1 MKSLNDMRLAVEAEL
16 DKMSAEEKRELEQ
29 YIDKMEEDM
38 ARQRKINDITPAEW
52 DAMAER
58 GAKTQALW
66 EAKMNATE
74 EKVMQQIKPRELY
87 PEIKEGLDALSKQE
101 GGSHYKSMKIQ
112 PVEFIT
118 ANELG
123 FLEGNV
129 VKYICRHHAKNG
141 SEDIRKAIHYCELL
155 LQTKY
160 GETK

>member
-1 MKSLNDMRLAVEAEL
+1 MMR
-16 DKMSAEEKRELEQ
+16 
-29 YIDKMEEDM
+29 
-38 ARQRKINDITPAEW
+38 
-52 DAMAER
+52 
-58 GAKTQALW
+58 
-66 EAKMNATE
+66 EAKAIYERFTKDGRIVVGSGADKEWE
-74 EKVMQQIKPRELY
+74 EPLQ
-87 PEIKEGLDALSKQE
+87 KQV
-101 GGSHYKSMKIQ
+101 GGDHYASMKIQ

-141 SEDIRKAIHYCELL
+141 AEDIKKAIHYCELL